1 MKYLYTPKRI
11 MAVAF
16 MLIGLVASAQLVD
29 RATFDRYLS
38 EAEALS
44 NNRVSLRAKAAAAET
59 RTDLSTNPL
68 SIDEIVVQP
77 GENVTV
83 PVYFDTSVMAPYRDE
98 CCPRVVYFD
107 LVLPEGISVVSTMRG
122 SELQFE
128 DAGTVYA
135 DISVTGNYVEASHTL
150 RVLGYGLVNADMM
163 HAYPTGKFEYALIT
177 LKADASLTPG
187 TTLDMSMSAVKF
199 VMADEPSAFYYNTT
213 DIFNINIIRNA
224 ASIALDKTEATMT
237 VGETL
242 QLNAT
247 VLPAD
252 VTNGDVTWSTSDAT
266 IATVDE
272 NGLVT
277 ALAVGNVTITAT
289 TADGTEL
296 TATCAITV
304 NPIVA
309 TSITLDKTEAT
320 MLIGETLQLTATVLP
335 ENVANG
341 DVTWSTSDA
350 TIATVENG
358 LVTALA
364 VGNVTITAT
373 TADGTELTA
382 TCAITV
388 NPIVATSIALDKTEA
403 AMLIGETLQL
413 TATVLP
419 ENVTNGDVTWS
430 TSDEA
435 IATVENGLVTAL
447 AVGNVTITATTAD
460 GTELTATCAITVN
473 PIVATSIALDKTE
486 ATMLIGETLQLTATV
501 LPENVTN
508 GDVTWSTSDEAI
520 ATVENGLVT
529 ALAVGNVTITATTA
543 DGTELTATCAITV
556 NPIVATSI
564 ALDKTEATMLIGE
577 TLQLTATVL
586 PENVTNG
593 DVTWSTSDEAI
604 ATVENGLVTAVA
616 PGNVTI
622 TATTADG
629 TELTATCAIT
639 VNPILA
645 ESIALDKTEATMNIG
660 ETLQLTAT
668 VLPENVTSDDLAWT
682 SSDEAI
688 ATVENGLVTAVAPGN
703 VTITATTTDGSEL
716 SATCAITVNPILA
729 TSIELNET
737 SAFMYKGQTLQ
748 LEATVLP
755 ENVTNGDVTW
765 STSDETIA
773 TVDENG
779 LVTAVKGGDAVITAT
794 TADGSNLTATCNIRV
809 YKRGDVNNDG
819 EVNGADLN
827 ILINIIL
834 GKDSADN
841 YDGRANVHEDDEIN
855 GSDIN
860 DEINILLGKDE

>member
-388 NPIVATSIALDKTEA
+388 
-403 AMLIGETLQL
+403 
-413 TATVLP
+413 
-419 ENVTNGDVTWS
+419 
-430 TSDEA
+430 
-435 IATVENGLVTAL
+435 
-447 AVGNVTITATTAD
+447 
-460 GTELTATCAITVN
+460 
-473 PIVATSIALDKTE
+473 
-486 ATMLIGETLQLTATV
+486 

>member
-403 AMLIGETLQL
+403 
-413 TATVLP
+413 
-419 ENVTNGDVTWS
+419 
-430 TSDEA
+430 
-435 IATVENGLVTAL
+435 
-447 AVGNVTITATTAD
+447 
-460 GTELTATCAITVN
+460 
-473 PIVATSIALDKTE
+473 
-486 ATMLIGETLQLTATV
+486 
-501 LPENVTN
+501 
-508 GDVTWSTSDEAI
+508 
-520 ATVENGLVT
+520 
-529 ALAVGNVTITATTA
+529 
-543 DGTELTATCAITV
+543 
-556 NPIVATSI
+556 
-564 ALDKTEATMLIGE
+564 TMLIGE

>member
-1 MKYLYTPKRI
+1 
-11 MAVAF
+11 
-16 MLIGLVASAQLVD
+16 
-29 RATFDRYLS
+29 
-38 EAEALS
+38 
-44 NNRVSLRAKAAAAET
+44 
-59 RTDLSTNPL
+59 
-68 SIDEIVVQP
+68 
-77 GENVTV
+77 
-83 PVYFDTSVMAPYRDE
+83 
-98 CCPRVVYFD
+98 
-107 LVLPEGISVVSTMRG
+107 
-122 SELQFE
+122 
-128 DAGTVYA
+128 
-135 DISVTGNYVEASHTL
+135 
-150 RVLGYGLVNADMM
+150 
-163 HAYPTGKFEYALIT
+163 
-177 LKADASLTPG
+177 
-187 TTLDMSMSAVKF
+187 
-199 VMADEPSAFYYNTT
+199 
-213 DIFNINIIRNA
+213 
-224 ASIALDKTEATMT
+224 
-237 VGETL
+237 
-242 QLNAT
+242 
-247 VLPAD
+247 
-252 VTNGDVTWSTSDAT
+252 
-266 IATVDE
+266 
-272 NGLVT
+272 
-277 ALAVGNVTITAT
+277 
-289 TADGTEL
+289 
-296 TATCAITV
+296 
-304 NPIVA
+304 
-309 TSITLDKTEAT
+309 
-320 MLIGETLQLTATVLP
+320 
-335 ENVANG
+335 
-341 DVTWSTSDA
+341 
-350 TIATVENG
+350 
-358 LVTALA
+358 
-364 VGNVTITAT
+364 
-373 TADGTELTA
+373 
-382 TCAITV
+382 
-388 NPIVATSIALDKTEA
+388 
-403 AMLIGETLQL
+403 
-413 TATVLP
+413 
-419 ENVTNGDVTWS
+419 
-430 TSDEA
+430 
-435 IATVENGLVTAL
+435 
-447 AVGNVTITATTAD
+447 
-460 GTELTATCAITVN
+460 
-473 PIVATSIALDKTE
+473 
-486 ATMLIGETLQLTATV
+486 
-501 LPENVTN
+501 
-508 GDVTWSTSDEAI
+508 
-520 ATVENGLVT
+520 
-529 ALAVGNVTITATTA
+529 
-543 DGTELTATCAITV
+543 
-556 NPIVATSI
+556 
-564 ALDKTEATMLIGE
+564 MLIGE

>member
-83 PVYFDTSVMAPYRDE
+83 PVYFDTSVMASYRDE

-187 TTLDMSMSAVKF
+187 TTLDMPMSAVKF

-556 NPIVATSI
+556 NPI
-564 ALDKTEATMLIGE
+564 
-577 TLQLTATVL
+577 
-586 PENVTNG
+586 
-593 DVTWSTSDEAI
+593 
-604 ATVENGLVTAVA
+604 
-616 PGNVTI
+616 
-622 TATTADG
+622 
-629 TELTATCAIT
+629 
-639 VNPILA
+639 LA

-737 SAFMYKGQTLQ
+737 NAFMYKGQTLQ

>member
-529 ALAVGNVTITATTA
+529 A
-543 DGTELTATCAITV
+543 
-556 NPIVATSI
+556 
-564 ALDKTEATMLIGE
+564 
-577 TLQLTATVL
+577 
-586 PENVTNG
+586 
-593 DVTWSTSDEAI
+593 
-604 ATVENGLVTAVA
+604 VA

>member
-1 MKYLYTPKRI
+1 MKYLYTPKKI

-187 TTLDMSMSAVKF
+187 TTLDMPMSAVKF

-277 ALAVGNVTITAT
+277 ALAV
-289 TADGTEL
+289 
-296 TATCAITV
+296 
-304 NPIVA
+304 
-309 TSITLDKTEAT
+309 
-320 MLIGETLQLTATVLP
+320 
-335 ENVANG
+335 
-341 DVTWSTSDA
+341 
-350 TIATVENG
+350 
-358 LVTALA
+358 
-364 VGNVTITAT
+364 
-373 TADGTELTA
+373 
-382 TCAITV
+382 
-388 NPIVATSIALDKTEA
+388 
-403 AMLIGETLQL
+403 
-413 TATVLP
+413 
-419 ENVTNGDVTWS
+419 
-430 TSDEA
+430 
-435 IATVENGLVTAL
+435 
-447 AVGNVTITATTAD
+447 
-460 GTELTATCAITVN
+460 
-473 PIVATSIALDKTE
+473 
-486 ATMLIGETLQLTATV
+486 
-501 LPENVTN
+501 
-508 GDVTWSTSDEAI
+508 
-520 ATVENGLVT
+520 
-529 ALAVGNVTITATTA
+529 
-543 DGTELTATCAITV
+543 
-556 NPIVATSI
+556 
-564 ALDKTEATMLIGE
+564 
-577 TLQLTATVL
+577 
-586 PENVTNG
+586 
-593 DVTWSTSDEAI
+593 
-604 ATVENGLVTAVA
+604 
-616 PGNVTI
+616 GNVTI

-794 TADGSNLTATCNIRV
+794 TADGSNLTATCSIRV

>member
-1 MKYLYTPKRI
+1 

-83 PVYFDTSVMAPYRDE
+83 PVYFDTSVMASYRDE

-350 TIATVENG
+350 TIATVDENG
-358 LVTALA
+358 L
-364 VGNVTITAT
+364 
-373 TADGTELTA
+373 
-382 TCAITV
+382 
-388 NPIVATSIALDKTEA
+388 
-403 AMLIGETLQL
+403 
-413 TATVLP
+413 
-419 ENVTNGDVTWS
+419 
-430 TSDEA
+430 
-435 IATVENGLVTAL
+435 
-447 AVGNVTITATTAD
+447 
-460 GTELTATCAITVN
+460 
-473 PIVATSIALDKTE
+473 
-486 ATMLIGETLQLTATV
+486 
-501 LPENVTN
+501 TN

-616 PGNVTI
+616 PGNVTITATTADGTELTATCAITVNPIVATSIALDKTEATMLIGETLQLTATVLPENVTNGDVTWSTSDEAIATVENGLVTALAVGNVTI

-794 TADGSNLTATCNIRV
+794 TADGSNLTATCSIRV

>member
-83 PVYFDTSVMAPYRDE
+83 PVYFDTSVMASYRDE

-187 TTLDMSMSAVKF
+187 TTLDMPMSAVKF

-335 ENVANG
+335 ENV
-341 DVTWSTSDA
+341 
-350 TIATVENG
+350 
-358 LVTALA
+358 
-364 VGNVTITAT
+364 
-373 TADGTELTA
+373 
-382 TCAITV
+382 
-388 NPIVATSIALDKTEA
+388 
-403 AMLIGETLQL
+403 
-413 TATVLP
+413 
-419 ENVTNGDVTWS
+419 TNGDVTWS

-447 AVGNVTITATTAD
+447 SVGNVTITATTAD

-529 ALAVGNVTITATTA
+529 ARAV
-543 DGTELTATCAITV
+543 
-556 NPIVATSI
+556 
-564 ALDKTEATMLIGE
+564 
-577 TLQLTATVL
+577 
-586 PENVTNG
+586 
-593 DVTWSTSDEAI
+593 
-604 ATVENGLVTAVA
+604 
-616 PGNVTI
+616 GNVTI